1 MGSSTSA
8 SFSNVLCD
16 EAPVYKSM
24 LAALPPPP
32 GGPRTIVANASESLR
47 TIELDIESRVKA
59 NAILDKGSQI
69 IGIRRELWERLA
81 LPLRA
86 DHGVTMEAANSTTS
100 PTRGLLPNLRLL
112 VGGCVFYVQ
121 AQVVDHASYDVLLGR
136 PFHTLCQALVK
147 HFLDGGA
154 EITLTDPNTHAIVT
168 IPTKARVRGDKLA
181 EVSFLGW

>member
-1 MGSSTSA
+1 
-8 SFSNVLCD
+8 
-16 EAPVYKSM
+16 
-24 LAALPPPP
+24 
-32 GGPRTIVANASESLR
+32 
-47 TIELDIESRVKA
+47 
-59 NAILDKGSQI
+59 
-69 IGIRRELWERLA
+69 
-81 LPLRA
+81 
-86 DHGVTMEAANSTTS
+86 MEAANSTTS

-147 HFLDGGA
+147 HFPDGGA